1 MSSSS
6 LYTIDAGVTV
16 SMMLLDFTVYVNLY
30 YIHGT
35 IITTAAAADVI
46 FYSK

>member
-6 LYTIDAGVTV
+6 LYTIDAGVIYDV
-16 SMMLLDFTVYVNLY
+16 VGFYIVYVNLY

-35 IITTAAAADVI
+35 IITTAAAAVVI